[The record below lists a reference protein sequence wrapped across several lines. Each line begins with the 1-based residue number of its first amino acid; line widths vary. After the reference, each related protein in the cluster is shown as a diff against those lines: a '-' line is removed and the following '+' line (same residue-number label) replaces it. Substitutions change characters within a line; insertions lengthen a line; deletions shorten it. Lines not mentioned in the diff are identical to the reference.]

1 MLVGG
6 VVEMKFYRKIQG
18 SVLGGVCIGIS
29 EELKIDTMLFRLI
42 AILASIV
49 SGGFIGLVYII
60 LWAVLPAIDSNSN
73 IKDEVMD
80 KVNKYSFLKEKVK
93 NPTVLGVV
101 LVVIGLL
108 ILVDILLPMEL
119 IMRFIIP
126 LALVGAGIYLLIVNN
141 KR

>member
-1 MLVGG
+1 
-6 VVEMKFYRKIQG
+6 MKFYRKIQG

-80 KVNKYSFLKEKVK
+80 KVNKYSFLKDKVK
-93 NPTVLGVV
+93 NPNVLGIV
-101 LVVIGLL
+101 LLVIGLL

-126 LALVGAGIYLLIVNN
+126 IALVGAGIYLLIVNN

>member
-1 MLVGG
+1 
-6 VVEMKFYRKIQG
+6 MKFYRKIQG

-80 KVNKYSFLKEKVK
+80 KVNKYSFLKDKVK
-93 NPTVLGVV
+93 NPNVLGIV
-101 LVVIGLL
+101 LLVIGLL

-126 LALVGAGIYLLIVNN
+126 IALVGAGIYLLVVNN

>member
-1 MLVGG
+1 
-6 VVEMKFYRKIQG
+6 MKFYRKIQG

-49 SGGFIGLVYII
+49 SGGFVGLIYII
-60 LWAVLPAIDSNSN
+60 LWAVLPAVDSNTN

-80 KVNKYSFLKEKVK
+80 KLNKYRFLKDKVK
-93 NPTVLGVV
+93 NPNVLGII
-101 LVVIGLL
+101 LVVFGIL

-119 IMRFIIP
+119 VMKFIIP
-126 LALVGAGIYLLIVNN
+126 LALVGAGLYLLFVNN
-141 KR
+141 KK

>member
-1 MLVGG
+1 
-6 VVEMKFYRKIQG
+6 MKFYRKIQG
-18 SVLGGVCIGIS
+18 SVLGGVCVGIS

-80 KVNKYSFLKEKVK
+80 KVNKYSFLKDKIK
-93 NPTVLGVV
+93 NPTVLGIV
-101 LVVIGLL
+101 LVVFGLL
-108 ILVDILLPMEL
+108 ILIDILLPMDL
-119 IMRFIIP
+119 IMKFIIP
-126 LALVGAGIYLLIVNN
+126 LALVGAGLYLLIVNN

>member
-1 MLVGG
+1 
-6 VVEMKFYRKIQG
+6 MKFYRKIQG

-49 SGGFIGLVYII
+49 SGGFVGLIYLI
-60 LWAVLPAIDSNSN
+60 LWAVLPAVDSNSN

-80 KVNKYSFLKEKVK
+80 KLNKYSFLKDKVK
-93 NPTVLGVV
+93 NPNVLGI
-101 LVVIGLL
+101 LLLVIGLL
-108 ILVDILLPMEL
+108 ILADILLPIKL

-126 LALVGAGIYLLIVNN
+126 IALVVAGVYLLTVNN
-141 KR
+141 KK

>member
-1 MLVGG
+1 
-6 VVEMKFYRKIQG
+6 MKFYRRIQG
-18 SVLGGVCIGIS
+18 SVLGGVCVGIS

-80 KVNKYSFLKEKVK
+80 KVNKYSFLKDKIK
-93 NPTVLGVV
+93 NPTVLGIV
-101 LVVIGLL
+101 LVVFGLL
-108 ILVDILLPMEL
+108 ILIDILLPMDL
-119 IMRFIIP
+119 IMKFIIP
-126 LALVGAGIYLLIVNN
+126 LLLVGAGLYLLIVNN